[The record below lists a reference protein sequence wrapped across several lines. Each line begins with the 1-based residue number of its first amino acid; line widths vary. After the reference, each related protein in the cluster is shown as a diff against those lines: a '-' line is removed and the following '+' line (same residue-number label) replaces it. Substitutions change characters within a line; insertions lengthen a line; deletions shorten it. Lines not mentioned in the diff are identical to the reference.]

1 MDLLVEQSDALTGV
15 VNVPGDKSISHRA
28 VIFGSLAEGVSVF
41 SNFLMGED
49 CLATLEAL
57 SDMGVKS
64 SINGNK
70 ITIHGVGLHGLKSP
84 TKSLNLGNS
93 GTSARLLLGLLG
105 AQKFNSNIK
114 GDKSLSNRPMNRV
127 MGPLR
132 TMGMEFSSCNGKL
145 PINIFGNKSLN
156 EINYE
161 LTVPSA
167 QVKSAIIIASIFA
180 NKSSKITENH
190 ITRDHT
196 EKMMLAMNYP
206 IISDRGSISIEPSGR
221 FDAIDFQIPGDF
233 SSSVFLIV
241 ACLISKNSSITIKNV
256 GINPTRIGFLEIAKR
271 MGANIKILNKKN
283 LNNEPTADIQVIS
296 SALRSIDFDDR
307 NLTSSAIDEFPAI
320 FILAAFARGKS
331 SFDGLNEL
339 RVKESDRIKSMA
351 INLEKLGIE
360 VNEHENGI
368 DITGGFMKG
377 GEIECFD
384 DHRVA
389 MSFAAAGNSS
399 KDKILIKDADSIIT
413 SFPEFVQKMKQ
424 INSLIEIK

>member
-1 MDLLVEQSDALTGV
+1 MDLLIDQSDALTGDV
-15 VNVPGDKSISHRA
+15 TVPGDKSISHRA
-28 VIFGSLAEGVSVF
+28 VIFGSLAEGVSEF

-49 CLATLEAL
+49 CLATLKAL
-57 SDMGVKS
+57 SDMGVKT
-64 SINGNK
+64 SINENK
-70 ITIHGVGLHGLKSP
+70 ITIHGVGLRGLKSP

-127 MGPLR
+127 MDPLR
-132 TMGMEFSSCNGKL
+132 KMGMEFSSRNGKL
-145 PINIFGNKSLN
+145 PINIFGNACLN

-161 LTVPSA
+161 LIVPSA

-180 NKSSKITENH
+180 NKNSKITENH

-196 EKMMLAMNYP
+196 ERMMLAMNYP
-206 IISDRGSISIEPSGR
+206 IFSDRDSISIEPGGK
-221 FDAIDFQIPGDF
+221 FNAIDFQIPGDF

-241 ACLISKNSSITIKNV
+241 ACLVSKNSMITIKNV

-271 MGANIKILNKKN
+271 MGADIKILNKKN
-283 LNNEPTADIQVIS
+283 LHKEPSADIKVIS
-296 SALRSIDFDDR
+296 SALRSIDLNDR
-307 NLTSSAIDEFPAI
+307 NLISSAIDEFPAI
-320 FILAAFARGKS
+320 FILAAFAKGKS
-331 SFDGLNEL
+331 SFEGLNEL

-360 VNEHENGI
+360 VNEYKNGI
-368 DITGGFMKG
+368 DITGGVMKG

-399 KDKILIKDADSIIT
+399 KAKILIKDADSIIT
-413 SFPEFVQKMKQ
+413 SFPEFVQKMRQ

>member
-1 MDLLVEQSDALTGV
+1 MDLLIEQSDALTGEV
-15 VNVPGDKSISHRA
+15 KVPGDKSISHRA
-28 VIFGSLAEGVSVF
+28 VIFGSLADGVSEF

-49 CLATLEAL
+49 CLATLKAL

-64 SINGNK
+64 SINRNK

-84 TKSLNLGNS
+84 TKPIYLGNS

-127 MGPLR
+127 MDPLR
-132 TMGMEFSSCNGKL
+132 TMGMEFSSCNGNL
-145 PINIFGNKSLN
+145 PINIFGNKNLD

-196 EKMMLAMNYP
+196 ERMMLAMNYP
-206 IISDRGSISIEPSGR
+206 IISDRGSISIEPGGR

-271 MGANIKILNKKN
+271 MGANINILNKKN
-283 LNNEPTADIQVIS
+283 LYKEPTADIQVIS
-296 SALRSIDFDDR
+296 SALRSIDLYDR
-307 NLTSSAIDEFPAI
+307 NLISSAIDEFPAI
-320 FILAAFARGKS
+320 FILAAFAKGKS

-384 DHRVA
+384 DHRIA

-399 KDKILIKDADSIIT
+399 KDKILIKDADSIGT

>member
-127 MGPLR
+127 MDPLR

-196 EKMMLAMNYP
+196 ERMMLAMNYP
-206 IISDRGSISIEPSGR
+206 IIFDRDSISIESGGR

>member
-1 MDLLVEQSDALTGV
+1 MDLLVEQSDALTGE
-15 VNVPGDKSISHRA
+15 VNIPGDKSISHRA

-70 ITIHGVGLHGLKSP
+70 ITIHGVGLHGLKPP

-127 MGPLR
+127 MDPLR

-196 EKMMLAMNYP
+196 ERMMLAMNYP
-206 IISDRGSISIEPSGR
+206 IISDRDSISIESGGR

-296 SALRSIDFDDR
+296 SALRSIDFNDR

>member
-1 MDLLVEQSDALTGV
+1 MDLLIEQSDALTGEV
-15 VNVPGDKSISHRA
+15 EVPGDKSISHRA
-28 VIFGSLAEGVSVF
+28 VIFGSLADGVSEF

-49 CLATLEAL
+49 CLATLKAL

-84 TKSLNLGNS
+84 TKSINLGNS

-127 MGPLR
+127 MDPLR

-145 PINIFGNKSLN
+145 PINIFGNKNLN

-206 IISDRGSISIEPSGR
+206 IISNRGSISIEPNGR

-241 ACLISKNSSITIKNV
+241 ACLISKNSQITIKNV

-271 MGANIKILNKKN
+271 MGANINILNKKN
-283 LNNEPTADIQVIS
+283 LNREPTADIQVIS
-296 SALRSIDFDDR
+296 SALRSIDLKDR
-307 NLTSSAIDEFPAI
+307 NLISSAIDEFPAI
-320 FILAAFARGKS
+320 FILAAFSKGRS
-331 SFDGLNEL
+331 SFDGLSEL

-360 VNEHENGI
+360 VNEHDNGI

-384 DHRVA
+384 DHRIA

>member
-1 MDLLVEQSDALTGV
+1 MDLLIDQSDALTGEV
-15 VNVPGDKSISHRA
+15 SVPGDKSISHRA
-28 VIFGSLAEGVSVF
+28 VIFGSLAEGVSEF

-49 CLATLEAL
+49 CLATLKAL
-57 SDMGVKS
+57 SDMGVKT
-64 SINGNK
+64 SINENK
-70 ITIHGVGLHGLKSP
+70 ITIHGVGLRGLKSP

-127 MGPLR
+127 MDPLR
-132 TMGMEFSSCNGKL
+132 KMGMEFSSRNGKL
-145 PINIFGNKSLN
+145 PINIFGNACLN

-161 LTVPSA
+161 LIVPSA

-180 NKSSKITENH
+180 NKNSKITENH

-196 EKMMLAMNYP
+196 ERMMLAMNYP
-206 IISDRGSISIEPSGR
+206 IFSDRGSISIEPGGR

-241 ACLISKNSSITIKNV
+241 ACLISNNSMITIKNV

-271 MGANIKILNKKN
+271 MGADIKILNKKN
-283 LNNEPTADIQVIS
+283 VNKEPTADIQVIS
-296 SALRSIDFDDR
+296 SVLRSIELNDR
-307 NLTSSAIDEFPAI
+307 NLISSAIDEFPAI
-320 FILAAFARGKS
+320 FILAAFAKGKS
-331 SFDGLNEL
+331 SFDGLDEL

-360 VNEHENGI
+360 VNEYKNGI
-368 DITGGFMKG
+368 DITGGVMKG

-399 KDKILIKDADSIIT
+399 KAKILIKDADSIIT
-413 SFPEFVQKMKQ
+413 SFPEFVQKMRQ

>member
-1 MDLLVEQSDALTGV
+1 MDLLVEQSDALTGE

-49 CLATLEAL
+49 CLATLGAL
-57 SDMGVKS
+57 SDMGVKY

-105 AQKFNSNIK
+105 AQKFNSNIN

-127 MGPLR
+127 MDPLR

-145 PINIFGNKSLN
+145 PINIFGNKNLN

-196 EKMMLAMNYP
+196 ERMMLAMNYP
-206 IISDRGSISIEPSGR
+206 IISDRDSISIEPGGK
-221 FDAIDFQIPGDF
+221 FDAI
-233 SSSVFLIV
+233 
-241 ACLISKNSSITIKNV
+241 
-256 GINPTRIGFLEIAKR
+256 GFLDIAKR

-296 SALRSIDFDDR
+296 SVLRAIDFNDR

-339 RVKESDRIKSMA
+339 RIKESDRIKSMA

-368 DITGGFMKG
+368 DIIGGFMKG

>member
-127 MGPLR
+127 MDPLR

-196 EKMMLAMNYP
+196 ERMMLAMNYP
-206 IISDRGSISIEPSGR
+206 IISDRDSISIESGGR

-296 SALRSIDFDDR
+296 SALRSIDFNDR

>member
-1 MDLLVEQSDALTGV
+1 MDLLIEQSDALTGE

-28 VIFGSLAEGVSVF
+28 VIFGSLADGVSEF

-127 MGPLR
+127 MDPLR

-196 EKMMLAMNYP
+196 ERMMLAMNYP
-206 IISDRGSISIEPSGR
+206 IIFDRDSISIESGGR

-296 SALRSIDFDDR
+296 SALRSIDFNDR

>member
-1 MDLLVEQSDALTGV
+1 MDLLVEQSDALTGE

-28 VIFGSLAEGVSVF
+28 VIFGSLAEGESVF

-127 MGPLR
+127 MDPLR

-145 PINIFGNKSLN
+145 PINIFGNKNLN

-196 EKMMLAMNYP
+196 ERMMLAMNYP
-206 IISDRGSISIEPSGR
+206 IIFDRDSISIESGGR

-296 SALRSIDFDDR
+296 SALRSIDFNDR

>member
-64 SINGNK
+64 SINGKK

-127 MGPLR
+127 MDPLR

-156 EINYE
+156 EINYD

-180 NKSSKITENH
+180 NKSSKLTENH

-196 EKMMLAMNYP
+196 ERMMLAMNYP
-206 IISDRGSISIEPSGR
+206 ITSDRGSIYIEPGGR

-271 MGANIKILNKKN
+271 MGANIKILNK
-283 LNNEPTADIQVIS
+283 
-296 SALRSIDFDDR
+296 
-307 NLTSSAIDEFPAI
+307 
-320 FILAAFARGKS
+320 
-331 SFDGLNEL
+331 
-339 RVKESDRIKSMA
+339 
-351 INLEKLGIE
+351 
-360 VNEHENGI
+360 
-368 DITGGFMKG
+368 
-377 GEIECFD
+377 
-384 DHRVA
+384 
-389 MSFAAAGNSS
+389 
-399 KDKILIKDADSIIT
+399 
-413 SFPEFVQKMKQ
+413 
-424 INSLIEIK
+424 

>member
-1 MDLLVEQSDALTGV
+1 MDLLVEQSDALTGE

-127 MGPLR
+127 MDPLR

-196 EKMMLAMNYP
+196 ERMMLAMNYP
-206 IISDRGSISIEPSGR
+206 IISDRDSISIESGGR

-296 SALRSIDFDDR
+296 SALRSIDFNDR

>member
-64 SINGNK
+64 SINGKK

-127 MGPLR
+127 MDPLR

-156 EINYE
+156 EINYD

-196 EKMMLAMNYP
+196 ERMMLAMNYP
-206 IISDRGSISIEPSGR
+206 IISDRDSISIESGGR

-283 LNNEPTADIQVIS
+283 LNNEPTADIRVIS
-296 SALRSIDFDDR
+296 SALRSIDFNDR

-351 INLEKLGIE
+351 INLKKLGIE

-399 KDKILIKDADSIIT
+399 KDKILIKGADSIIT

>member
-1 MDLLVEQSDALTGV
+1 MDLLVEQSDALTGE
-15 VNVPGDKSISHRA
+15 VNIPGDKSISHRA

-127 MGPLR
+127 MDPLR

-196 EKMMLAMNYP
+196 ERMMLAMNYP
-206 IISDRGSISIEPSGR
+206 IISDRDSISIESGGR

-296 SALRSIDFDDR
+296 SALRSIDFNDR

>member
-127 MGPLR
+127 MDPLR

-145 PINIFGNKSLN
+145 PINIFGNKNLN

-196 EKMMLAMNYP
+196 ERMMLAMNYP
-206 IISDRGSISIEPSGR
+206 IIFDRDSISIESGGR

-296 SALRSIDFDDR
+296 SALRSIDFNDR

>member
-1 MDLLVEQSDALTGV
+1 MDLLIKQSDALTGEV
-15 VNVPGDKSISHRA
+15 TVPGDKSISHRA
-28 VIFGSLAEGVSVF
+28 VIFGSLAEGVSEF

-49 CLATLEAL
+49 CLATLKAL
-57 SDMGVKS
+57 SDMGVKC
-64 SINGNK
+64 SINGSK
-70 ITIHGVGLHGLKSP
+70 ITIHGVGLRGLKPP

-127 MGPLR
+127 MDPLR
-132 TMGMEFSSCNGKL
+132 KMGMEFFSRNGKL
-145 PINIFGNKSLN
+145 PINILGNESLN

-180 NKSSKITENH
+180 NKNSKITENH
-190 ITRDHT
+190 VTRDHT
-196 EKMMLAMNYP
+196 ERMMLAMNYP
-206 IISDRGSISIEPSGR
+206 IFSDRDSISIESGGK
-221 FDAIDFQIPGDF
+221 FDAINFQIPGDF

-271 MGANIKILNKKN
+271 MGADIKILNKKN
-283 LNNEPTADIQVIS
+283 LNKEPTADIQVIS
-296 SALRSIDFDDR
+296 SVLRSIELNDR
-307 NLTSSAIDEFPAI
+307 NLISSAIDEFPAI
-320 FILAAFARGKS
+320 FILAAFAKGKS
-331 SFDGLNEL
+331 SFDGLDEL

-351 INLEKLGIE
+351 INLEELGIE
-360 VNEHENGI
+360 VSEHENGI
-368 DITGGFMKG
+368 AITGGVMKG

-399 KDKILIKDADSIIT
+399 KAKILIKDADSIIT
-413 SFPEFVQKMKQ
+413 SFPEFVQKMRQ

>member
-1 MDLLVEQSDALTGV
+1 MDLLVEQSDALTGE

-49 CLATLEAL
+49 CLATLGAL

-105 AQKFNSNIK
+105 AQKFNSNIN

-127 MGPLR
+127 MDPLR

-145 PINIFGNKSLN
+145 PINIFGNKNLN

-196 EKMMLAMNYP
+196 ERMMLAMNYP
-206 IISDRGSISIEPSGR
+206 IISDRDSISIESGGR

-256 GINPTRIGFLEIAKR
+256 GINPTRIGFLDIAKR

-296 SALRSIDFDDR
+296 SVLRAIDFNDR

-339 RVKESDRIKSMA
+339 RIKESDRIKSMA